1 MSLLFWHFAHEPNH
15 PAHLSPLNTS
25 FARKR
30 PKAEE
35 DDPDVKGG
43 DDSDEDEH
51 GLKKEEPKDDDS
63 KEAEA
68 VEVRDIRYAI
78 ENILRS

>member
-1 MSLLFWHFAHEPNH
+1 
-15 PAHLSPLNTS
+15 
-25 FARKR
+25 
-30 PKAEE
+30 
-35 DDPDVKGG
+35 VKGG